1 VLGAELA
8 GADAV
13 AGEDALGAGDD
24 AATDGEAA
32 PSAAAVLAVGVDGLF
47 EADAETAMMTIAA
60 DAMRPLSSLCR
71 AGQGL
76 RR

>member
-1 VLGAELA
+1 MLGAELA

-13 AGEDALGAGDD
+13 AGEDALAAGDD